1 MDRFD
6 KNLMSYTQ
14 LSIEHKNIILKKII
28 HPKIIKIKIL
38 NILES
43 YINSLEEICIDL
55 IKIP

>member
-1 MDRFD
+1 
-6 KNLMSYTQ
+6 MSYTQ